1 MDMPDL
7 EEVFDLRVAQ
17 DAVQERI
24 LDDAQRDV
32 IHDLSAFDD
41 IASLNRKARA
51 RIAGLMK
58 IVMACNRLE
67 QEMFLVSTSA
77 KASDE

>member
-1 MDMPDL
+1 MPDL